1 MLKHIKIA
9 DVSTKQLVIN
19 GHERGALTHLLEAK
33 IMGDDWTNPHNS
45 RQLIQP
51 NQISIGKIVVFVCF
65 YL

>member
-1 MLKHIKIA
+1 
-9 DVSTKQLVIN
+9 VIN